1 MINQIAI
8 VVTPRYRHRSIGTPP
23 LTPHA
28 IMINDQSV
36 LHDVLI
42 EVKHG
47 QELFLANV

>member
-1 MINQIAI
+1 
-8 VVTPRYRHRSIGTPP
+8 
-23 LTPHA
+23 
-28 IMINDQSV
+28 MINDQSV